1 MKVPIDKFFGI
12 IQAIKNPVIPKRQV
26 FVISTIL
33 LTVILLLTQVVSQDF
48 RYAFVIFLAICTYI
62 ISAYALR
69 EDLNGVEWLTL
80 LVLPALYSAA
90 VALFYFLLPVRW
102 LTRIPVA
109 IVYALGLYALLLTEN
124 IFNVAA
130 NRTIALLRAAHS
142 VGFLI
147 TFITYLLL
155 SQIIFAF
162 RLGPTFN
169 ALGIGLLS
177 FFLIFQS
184 LWVMELTEKASR
196 RVLVITAVLT
206 LVLSE
211 FSFMV
216 SLWPAQPLMRSLF
229 ISSLFYSLT
238 GMTQQYVV
246 ERMYKKTVIEFLIV
260 TVVIFVIFLATSSWR
275 SAV

>member
-1 MKVPIDKFFGI
+1 MDKFFRI
-12 IQAIKNPVIPKRQV
+12 IQTIKNPVIPKRQV
-26 FVISTIL
+26 FVLSTIL
-33 LTVILLLTQVVSQDF
+33 LTIILLLTQVVSQDF
-48 RYAFVIFLAICTYI
+48 RYAFVLFLSVCTYVV
-62 ISAYALR
+62 SAYALR
-69 EDLNGVEWLTL
+69 EDLTGIEWMTL
-80 LVLPALYSAA
+80 LILPALYSAG
-90 VALFYFLLPVRW
+90 VSLFYFLLPVRW

-109 IVYALGLYALLLTEN
+109 IIYAFGFYALLLTEN

-147 TFITYLLL
+147 TFLTYLLL

-169 ALGIGLLS
+169 ALGIAVLS
-177 FFLIFQS
+177 FLLIFQS
-184 LWVMELTEKASR
+184 LWVMELTEKVSR
-196 RVLVITAVLT
+196 RVVILSIVLT

-211 FSFMV
+211 FSFMI

-229 ISSLFYSLT
+229 LSSLFYSLT

-246 ERMYKKTVIEFLIV
+246 ERMYKKTVIEFLVVTIV
-260 TVVIFVIFLATSSWR
+260 VFIIFLATSSWR
-275 SAV
+275 AAV